1 MRAWATR
8 PIGPTRRRGSTAG
21 RTPWP
26 RRCGSDGADPTKARL
41 LPGLRRTLQ
50 EATERHEQAHER
62 ELRLARTGRRPAPAS
77 SAKRFLIAGG
87 VLAALVVVARALAR
101 GPAGGEAEPDVPPPR
116 PSPPR

>member
-1 MRAWATR
+1 MGDQADRTHAAPRIDGGTYSLAEAL
-8 PIGPTRRRGSTAG
+8 GQRRRGSDQGPA
-21 RTPWP
+21 
-26 RRCGSDGADPTKARL
+26 A
-41 LPGLRRTLQ
+41 PGLRRTLQ